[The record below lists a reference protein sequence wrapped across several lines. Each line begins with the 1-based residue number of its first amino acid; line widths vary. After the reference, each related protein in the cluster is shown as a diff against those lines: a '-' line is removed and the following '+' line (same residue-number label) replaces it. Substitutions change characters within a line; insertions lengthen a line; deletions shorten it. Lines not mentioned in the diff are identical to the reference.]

1 MNYNSSHSR
10 DKAQK
15 IIVPELAGRR
25 RFILA
30 CFMLVMCALI
40 YRAIDLQVLNNSYLQ
55 KRGEAVHLRDIKLP
69 AYRGK
74 ILDADG
80 HALAISAPVSSV
92 WINPQELDLTGK
104 KGEFA
109 VVTWS

>member
-1 MNYNSSHSR
+1 MNYTSKQSG
-10 DKAQK
+10 DKAQR

-30 CFMLVMCALI
+30 CFMMVMCGLI
-40 YRAIDLQVLNNSYLQ
+40 YRAVDLQVINNGYLQ

-74 ILDADG
+74 ITDSDG

-92 WINPQELDLTGK
+92 WVNPQELELGQHK
-104 KGEFA
+104 NSLQSCW
-109 VVTWS
+109 V

>member
-1 MNYNSSHSR
+1 MNF
-10 DKAQK
+10 DKQHK
-15 IIVPELAGRR
+15 PENPEKVVVPELAGRR

-40 YRAIDLQVLNNSYLQ
+40 WRAVDLQVLNNSFLQ
-55 KRGEAVHLRDIKLP
+55 KRGKAVYLRDIKLP

-74 ILDADG
+74 ISDIEG

-92 WINPQELDLTGK
+92 WINPKQ
-104 KGEFA
+104 
-109 VVTWS
+109 